1 MKKIL
6 VIEDDPV
13 MAHVCQRLLTKHEFA
28 VEVANDGAKG
38 LERLNIFQPDLV
50 LLDLMMPKT
59 NGVEVLIRLRAQDA
73 FRTLPVIV
81 LTNACVP
88 TLIEQ
93 ASKAGATHILDKSKF
108 NPVAL
113 SELLRGLLDVGP
125 GSRLGDVSQN
135 EPVKRLNN

>member
-13 MAHVCQRLLTKHEFA
+13 MAHVCQRLLAKHEFL

-38 LERLNIFQPDLV
+38 LERLNLFQPDLV
-50 LLDLMMPKT
+50 LLDLMMPKA
-59 NGVEVLIRLRAQDA
+59 NGIEVLTRLRAQEA
-73 FRTLPVIV
+73 FRNLPVIV

-93 ASKAGATHILDKSKF
+93 ASKAGATQILDKSKF
-108 NPVAL
+108 NPIVIT
-113 SELLRGLLDVGP
+113 ELLRGLLDVGP
-125 GSRLGDVSQN
+125 GTRLGVVSQN
-135 EPVKRLNN
+135 ERVKRLN

>member
-13 MAHVCQRLLTKHEFA
+13 MAHVCERLLTKHEFT

-38 LERLNIFQPDLV
+38 LERLNDYKPDLV

-59 NGVEVLIRLRAQDA
+59 NGVEVLIRLRAQEA
-73 FRTLPVIV
+73 FRNLPVIV

-93 ASKAGATHILDKSKF
+93 AKNAGATHILDKSKF
-108 NPVAL
+108 NPVAIT
-113 SELLRGLLDVGP
+113 ELLRGLLDVGP
-125 GSRLGDVSQN
+125 GTRLGVVSQN
-135 EPVKRLNN
+135 EPVKRLH

>member
-6 VIEDDPV
+6 IIEDDPV
-13 MAHVCQRLLTKHEFA
+13 MAHVCQRLLTKHEYT

-38 LERLNIFQPDLV
+38 LERLNDLKPDLV
-50 LLDLMMPKT
+50 LLDLMMPGA
-59 NGVEVLIRLRAQDA
+59 NGVEVLTRLRAQEA
-73 FRTLPVIV
+73 FRNLPVIV

-93 ASKAGATHILDKSKF
+93 AKNAGATHILDKSKF

-113 SELLRGLLDVGP
+113 TELLRGLLDVGP
-125 GSRLGDVSQN
+125 GSRLGVVSQN
-135 EPVKRLNN
+135 EPVKRLH